1 MSNQQYA
8 EFESKC
14 KKTIEHFKREISHV
28 RTGRASA
35 ALFEGIHVD
44 YYGSSVPLQQL
55 GLVNTPESRLVTIQV
70 YDPGA
75 VESVEKAILQSDLG
89 LTPSRDGNL
98 IRINIPHLTEERR
111 KELIKK
117 LHKMGEETRVI
128 LRGNR
133 HEAIDLIKKKVKSKE
148 LSEDDQRR
156 GQDEIQ
162 KITDTYSKEID
173 VVLAVKEKEMM
184 EV

>member
-1 MSNQQYA
+1 MASNQYA
-8 EFESKC
+8 DFAGKC
-14 KKTIEHFKREISHV
+14 KKTTEHFRKEISHV

-35 ALFEGIHVD
+35 AIFETIHVD
-44 YYGSSVPLQQL
+44 YYGSAVPLQQL
-55 GLVNTPESRLVTIQV
+55 GMVNTPEPRLVTIQI

-128 LRGNR
+128 LRNLR
-133 HEAIDLIKKKVKSKE
+133 HEALDGIKKKVKNKE
-148 LSEDDQRR
+148 LPEDELKR

-162 KITDTYSKEID
+162 KIIDSSSKEID
-173 VVLAVKEKEMM
+173 SILAAKEKEMM

>member
-1 MSNQQYA
+1 MTNQQFA
-8 EFESKC
+8 DVESKS
-14 KKTIEHFKREISHV
+14 KKTVEHFRKELSHL

-35 ALFEGIHVD
+35 ALFEGLHVQ
-44 YYGSSVPLQQL
+44 YYGQSVPLQQL

-75 VESVEKAILQSDLG
+75 VEAVEKAILASDLG

-98 IRINIPHLTEERR
+98 VRIPIPHLTEERR

-117 LHKMGEETRVI
+117 IHKMGEETRVA
-128 LRGNR
+128 LRNVR
-133 HEAIDLIKKKVKSKE
+133 HEAIDALKKKEKNKE
-148 LSEDDQRR
+148 VSQDDLKR

-162 KITDTYSKEID
+162 KITDRYNKEID
-173 VVLAVKEKEMM
+173 VVIAAKEKEMM

>member
-1 MSNQQYA
+1 MAGNQYA
-8 EFESKC
+8 EYQEKC
-14 KKTIEHFKREISHV
+14 KKAVEFFKRDLSHL

-44 YYGSSVPLQQL
+44 YYGSAVPLQQL
-55 GLVNTPESRLVTIQV
+55 GMVNTPEPRLVTIQV

-75 VESVEKAILQSDLG
+75 VEAVEKAILQSDLG

-98 IRINIPHLTEERR
+98 IRIAIPHLTEERR

-117 LHKMGEETRVI
+117 VHKMGEETRI
-128 LRGNR
+128 AIRNSR
-133 HEAIDLIKKKVKSKE
+133 HEAIDTLKKKVKSKE
-148 LSEDDQRR
+148 MSEDDQKR
-156 GQDEIQ
+156 GQDEIE
-162 KITDTYSKEID
+162 KITGLINKDID
-173 VVLAVKEKEMM
+173 SVIAQKEKEIM